1 MRIDDYATID
11 IWNVAA
17 ARRKLGIPTLGSN
30 LPKGGTVGQ
39 VLTKLSSTDYDTAF
53 VSPSTP
59 IGLPASSVA
68 VTITAAENIPAF
80 VAVTSLGRIANS
92 SNPSAG
98 IGRVIGIALAAIAL
112 GFSGTVVESGEVDNP
127 LWTWTPGDQIYVS
140 GTGLASS
147 APGTGFVQ
155 QVGTAKSPTTIVV
168 DSAQPILL

>member
-1 MRIDDYATID
+1 MIIQDWYQIEVRD
-11 IWNVAA
+11 VAS
-17 ARRKLGIPTLGSN
+17 ARRKLGIPAVGSN

-39 VLTKLSSTDYDTAF
+39 VLTKLSSADYDTAF

-68 VTITAAENIPAF
+68 VSITAAENIPAF

-112 GFSGTVVESGEVDNP
+112 GFSGTVVESGEVVNP
-127 LWTWTPGDQIYVS
+127 LWAWTPGDQIFIS
-140 GTGLASS
+140 GAGLSNS

-155 QVGTAKSPTTIVV
+155 QMGTAKSATTIIV
-168 DSAQPILL
+168 DSAQPVLL